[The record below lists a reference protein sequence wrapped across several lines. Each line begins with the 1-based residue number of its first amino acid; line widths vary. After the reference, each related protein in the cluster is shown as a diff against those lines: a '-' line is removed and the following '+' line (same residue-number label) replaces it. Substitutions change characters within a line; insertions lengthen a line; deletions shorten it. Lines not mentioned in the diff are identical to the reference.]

1 MAETKRLS
9 DRNKLIQEL
18 LTDGKGLMNFY
29 RFVAQNPHINLHDA
43 CQIVINRPNA
53 SVCFLFSEW
62 NEMERRIIKGR
73 KGIPYYD
80 ENGNKRFAFDKNDTW
95 GKEYRRSIYPMGRM
109 LKGLHTLTG
118 AEFDEIQGDYWK
130 IKVGVVNY
138 LSQNAMFSEEDETRN
153 RVLIDGI
160 SYSLYCRTGFPKA
173 LGLTFYGMPYSLNE
187 NADLFKEIVADTET
201 LLSEIE
207 DAYNHPLQEKPL
219 VDDTEEETVSDEPI
233 LPIKEPKYVEIH
245 SAAQSNYKGYL
256 LLVHYTDVEKQPT
269 PEELY
274 LGNPENYEIGKYDN
288 SDNSL
293 IFVSNNP
300 KMFSLMRGDGF
311 TLSQQEMVE
320 KGYFT
325 EQDYK
330 EFYELHNGLLKD
342 FERERVVKFG
352 MNVNDDNSGV
362 PFQYPNWKVEKVE
375 PKTPR
380 SNNALYNSY
389 MDAQE
394 EYPNAVV
401 IIRLGDFYEIFG
413 ENAKVISGEL
423 KLILTGRDV
432 GLDSRIP
439 MVGFPYHSADRYV
452 EKILENHSVVVVES
466 GEEPKYIISH
476 AEARKDRKKPYLIEV
491 SEEESAELGD
501 VFDEE
506 KVDEPVEVYDGEI
519 DEEYEDEDTDESVD
533 VDIGEDDE
541 EEVEEKPQPKEKQ
554 GKPIKERKRKEKP
567 QMTLFDFM
575 GQTETKEP
583 TYKQLQEQMIKRQLK
598 RGSGFEH
605 GKFRIYEKYQKNP
618 SINEFAEFMKKEY
631 GLGGY
636 GSYGDSQHHDAKG
649 IKMTWQKEDTR
660 ELIAEAFLKW
670 NEVAVHIG
678 DLIDDNE
685 YFTEKEKEE
694 YAVILAKRNAR
705 INAKTDGERLKVIA
719 RQFID
724 EETKRTWN
732 GRAELQAHNFEESA
746 QFVREHKEEL
756 AEVLRLEKEV
766 KLVKVNELAYMS
778 DLYVEFYPEYCPR
791 VEKEETPDQKKIKG
805 IVEKIVKDGTEET
818 QTMFG

>member
-1 MAETKRLS
+1 MGTPYF
-9 DRNKLIQEL
+9 L
-18 LTDGKGLMNFY
+18 LVMRCLVQWYTVY
-29 RFVAQNPHINLHDA
+29 LHDA
-43 CQIVINRPNA
+43 CQIVINRPNV

-95 GKEYRRSIYPMGRM
+95 GKEYRRPIYPMGRL
-109 LKGLHTLTG
+109 LKGLQSLTG

-130 IKVGVVNY
+130 IKVGIVNY
-138 LSQNAMFSEEDETRN
+138 LSQNAMFSEEDEVRN

-187 NADLFKEIVADTET
+187 NAELFKEIVADTET

-207 DAYNHPLQEKPL
+207 EAYNHPLQEKPL

-274 LGNPENYEIGKYDN
+274 LGKPENYEIGKYDN
-288 SDNSL
+288 SDESL
-293 IFVSNNP
+293 IFLSNNP

-342 FERERVVKFG
+342 FERERIVKFG

-362 PFQYPNWKVEKVE
+362 PFKYLDWKEKSKYVEMIAAEDSNYGGFLVLLHSADENAPNALKTVYFGEAENYKAGIYDNSDNSLIFISNNENIFDLLHGDGFNLSQQELIDEGIFTAEDYKEFYELKTGLLKQFQCDWEIEFEMDPEDEDSGYTFAYPDWSNE
-375 PKTPR
+375 PQPPR

-432 GLDSRIP
+432 GLETRIP
-439 MVGFPYHSADRYV
+439 MVGFPYSAADRYV

-466 GEEPKYIISH
+466 GEEPKYILSH
-476 AEARKDRKKPYLIEV
+476 AEARKDREKPYLIEV

-501 VFDEE
+501 VFDDEE
-506 KVDEPVEVYDGEI
+506 KVDEPVETYDG
-519 DEEYEDEDTDESVD
+519 
-533 VDIGEDDE
+533 DIGEEYDADEDVEEADDYE
-541 EEVEEKPQPKEKQ
+541 DDDEEVEEKPQPKEKK
-554 GKPIKERKRKEKP
+554 GKAIQERKRKEKP
-567 QMTLFDFM
+567 QITLFD
-575 GQTETKEP
+575 
-583 TYKQLQEQMIKRQLK
+583 L
-598 RGSGFEH
+598 
-605 GKFRIYEKYQKNP
+605 
-618 SINEFAEFMKKEY
+618 
-631 GLGGY
+631 
-636 GSYGDSQHHDAKG
+636 
-649 IKMTWQKEDTR
+649 
-660 ELIAEAFLKW
+660 
-670 NEVAVHIG
+670 
-678 DLIDDNE
+678 
-685 YFTEKEKEE
+685 
-694 YAVILAKRNAR
+694 
-705 INAKTDGERLKVIA
+705 
-719 RQFID
+719 
-724 EETKRTWN
+724 
-732 GRAELQAHNFEESA
+732 
-746 QFVREHKEEL
+746 
-756 AEVLRLEKEV
+756 
-766 KLVKVNELAYMS
+766 LVN
-778 DLYVEFYPEYCPR
+778 
-791 VEKEETPDQKKIKG
+791 I
-805 IVEKIVKDGTEET
+805 
-818 QTMFG
+818 

>member
-80 ENGNKRFAFDKNDTW
+80 ENGNKRFTFDKNDTW

-109 LKGLHTLTG
+109 LKGLQSLTG

-138 LSQNAMFSEEDETRN
+138 LSQNEMFSEEDEERN

-160 SYSLYCRTGFPKA
+160 SYSLYCRTGFPKD
-173 LGLTFYGMPYSLNE
+173 LGLTFYGMPYSLYE
-187 NADLFKEIVADTET
+187 NAELFKQIVADTET

-207 DAYNHPLQEKPL
+207 EAYNNPLQEKPL

-274 LGNPENYEIGKYDN
+274 LGKPENYEIGKYEN

-293 IFVSNNP
+293 IFLSNNP

-362 PFQYPNWKVEKVE
+362 PFKYPNWKVKQ
-375 PKTPR
+375 KKPR

-432 GLDSRIP
+432 GLDARLP
-439 MVGFPYHSADRYV
+439 MVGFPYSAADRYV

-466 GEEPKYIISH
+466 GEEPKYILSH
-476 AEARKDRKKPYLIEV
+476 AEARKDREKPYLIEV

-501 VFDEE
+501 VFDDEE
-506 KVDEPVEVYDGEI
+506 KVDEPVETYDGDI
-519 DEEYEDEDTDESVD
+519 DEEYDADEDVEEADD
-533 VDIGEDDE
+533 YEDDD
-541 EEVEEKPQPKEKQ
+541 EEVEEKSQPKEKK
-554 GKPIKERKRKEKP
+554 GKAIQERKRKEKP
-567 QMTLFDFM
+567 QMTLFDLLGESKDEKNPYERRKEEM
-575 GQTETKEP
+575 ITTELRRKGGWQ
-583 TYKQLQEQMIKRQLK
+583 KQ
-598 RGSGFEH
+598 
-605 GKFRIYEKYQKNP
+605 RIYECYITKP
-618 SINEFAEFMKKEY
+618 TLEEFAKFIKNTY
-631 GLGGY
+631 GTGGW
-636 GSYGDSQHHDAKG
+636 GSSGSSGWYDAKG
-649 IKMTWQKEDTR
+649 
-660 ELIAEAFLKW
+660 LK
-670 NEVAVHIG
+670 
-678 DLIDDNE
+678 L
-685 YFTEKEKEE
+685 
-694 YAVILAKRNAR
+694 
-705 INAKTDGERLKVIA
+705 
-719 RQFID
+719 
-724 EETKRTWN
+724 
-732 GRAELQAHNFEESA
+732 
-746 QFVREHKEEL
+746 
-756 AEVLRLEKEV
+756 
-766 KLVKVNELAYMS
+766 
-778 DLYVEFYPEYCPR
+778 
-791 VEKEETPDQKKIKG
+791 
-805 IVEKIVKDGTEET
+805 
-818 QTMFG
+818 